1 MEEDLNENKDD
12 MTGSIQK
19 WLQDNL
25 RIIISVIIVVVIA
38 GGIYSYSKRSE
49 APEQL
54 ADMEAGEMEQLMEDE
69 ELMENGE
76 IETSEEAEEIIIDED
91 EEETTDEEI
100 IEVEK
105 EEPAV
110 KKEKV
115 ETEKE
120 QVTSVATSKETEK
133 SFIESAQK
141 GEGVTHLARRALS
154 DYLEK
159 NADSELKAEHKIY
172 IEDYLRKKVNFND
185 RVFTGTT
192 VEFSK
197 DLVREAIDESK
208 KLNDAQI
215 KNLHK
220 YAVMVPSLS

>member
-1 MEEDLNENKDD
+1 MEDDLNENQESGTDAVK
-12 MTGSIQK
+12 K
-19 WLQDNL
+19 WIQDNL
-25 RIIISVIIVVVIA
+25 RIIISVVIVVVIA

-49 APEQL
+49 APAEVADMQASDLEQL
-54 ADMEAGEMEQLMEDE
+54 IEEEDSMED
-69 ELMENGE
+69 GE
-76 IETSEEAEEIIIDED
+76 IEIIEEAD
-91 EEETTDEEI
+91 EEEIAEAEKAEE
-100 IEVEK
+100 EVGSPTGE
-105 EEPAV
+105 
-110 KKEKV
+110 
-115 ETEKE
+115 EKE

-159 NADSELKAEHKIY
+159 SADSELTAEHKIY
-172 IEDYLRKKVNFND
+172 IEDYLRKKVDFNE
-185 RVFTGTT
+185 RVFVGTT

-197 DLVREAIDESK
+197 DLVKEAITESK
-208 KLNDAQI
+208 KLNDAQL